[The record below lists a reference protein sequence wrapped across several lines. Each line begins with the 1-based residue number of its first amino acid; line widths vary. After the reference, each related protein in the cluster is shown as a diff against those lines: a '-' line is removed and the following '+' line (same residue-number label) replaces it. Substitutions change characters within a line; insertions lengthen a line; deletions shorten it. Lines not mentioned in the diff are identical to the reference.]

1 MRSRPEDINSKIAII
16 LILLS
21 IIVLAFM
28 LVDYY
33 NDRSCDYE
41 LSRAWQE
48 ANQQ

>member
-1 MRSRPEDINSKIAII
+1 MGIRPEDINSKIAII
-16 LILLS
+16 LLLLG

-33 NDRSCDYE
+33 SDKACEYE

-48 ANQQ
+48 ANQE